1 MKYRLKKKN
10 ILILCGI
17 LVGIV
22 LLNYAYTYAKY
33 VANSTWNYY
42 LQSKE
47 FFFSSDSLDSEG
59 FKNVNTTWDGNKT
72 TFNIKNSISLDK
84 ITDYDI
90 KYDVSCEVLQGDG
103 AKCLMNGTGTNTF
116 SGTLSSNQMCINE
129 TDDNVDVSDYNKSK
143 CEIDGYTWSKI
154 EATKELYFEIDK
166 NIDDVVVL
174 VTLKTK
180 EPYSKTITG
189 TFTLHKG
196 TKETE
201 RLEKSYESF
210 TNYDILTIKNSYQTS
225 KCVDIKFDSTKF
237 RIDTDNLDIK
247 KYEEDNDGYVNKVSL
262 QLERN
267 NDYKIKFY
275 KTIFDELYDDSY
287 FTVEESNNCN

>member
-72 TFNIKNSISLDK
+72 TFNVKNSISLDK

-116 SGTLSSNQMCINE
+116 SGTLSSNQMCINK
-129 TDDNVDVSDYNKSK
+129 TDDKVDVSDYNKSK

-196 TKETE
+196 IKEIDK
-201 RLEKSYESF
+201 LVKSYESF
-210 TNYDILTIKNSYQTS
+210 TNYDILTIKNLYQAS
-225 KCVDIKFDSTKF
+225 KCVDVKFDSTKF

-247 KYEEDNDGYVNKVSL
+247 KYEEDTNGYVNKVSL
-262 QLERN
+262 QLESN
-267 NDYKIKFY
+267 KDYKIKLY
-275 KTIFDELYDDSY
+275 KTIFDELYDESY

>member
-116 SGTLSSNQMCINE
+116 SGTLSSNQMCINK

-196 TKETE
+196 TKEIE
-201 RLEKSYESF
+201 KIVKSYESF

-247 KYEEDNDGYVNKVSL
+247 KYEEDTDGYVNKVSL
-262 QLERN
+262 QLERS

-275 KTIFDELYDDSY
+275 KTKFDELYDDSY

>member
-116 SGTLSSNQMCINE
+116 SGTLSSNQMCINK

-196 TKETE
+196 TKEIE
-201 RLEKSYESF
+201 KIVKSYESF

-275 KTIFDELYDDSY
+275 KTKFDELYDDSY

>member
-116 SGTLSSNQMCINE
+116 SGTLSSNQMCINK
-129 TDDNVDVSDYNKSK
+129 TDDNQEVKYEIADVMNYCILLCHQIGVNPKQIILDKMEISAQKYPVEKAKGVSTKYNK
-143 CEIDGYTWSKI
+143 
-154 EATKELYFEIDK
+154 L
-166 NIDDVVVL
+166 
-174 VTLKTK
+174 
-180 EPYSKTITG
+180 
-189 TFTLHKG
+189 
-196 TKETE
+196 
-201 RLEKSYESF
+201 
-210 TNYDILTIKNSYQTS
+210 
-225 KCVDIKFDSTKF
+225 
-237 RIDTDNLDIK
+237 
-247 KYEEDNDGYVNKVSL
+247 
-262 QLERN
+262 
-267 NDYKIKFY
+267 
-275 KTIFDELYDDSY
+275 
-287 FTVEESNNCN
+287 

>member
-116 SGTLSSNQMCINE
+116 SGTLSSNQMCINK
-129 TDDNVDVSDYNKSK
+129 TDDNVDVSNYNKSK
-143 CEIDGYTWSKI
+143 CEIDGYTCSKI

-196 TKETE
+196 TKEIE
-201 RLEKSYESF
+201 KIVKSYESF

-247 KYEEDNDGYVNKVSL
+247 KYEEDTDGYVNKVSL

-275 KTIFDELYDDSY
+275 KTKFDELYDDSY

>member
-116 SGTLSSNQMCINE
+116 SGTLSSNQMCINK

-196 TKETE
+196 TKEIE
-201 RLEKSYESF
+201 KIVKSYESF

-247 KYEEDNDGYVNKVSL
+247 KYEENTDGYVNKVSL
-262 QLERN
+262 QLERS
-267 NDYKIKFY
+267 NDYRIKFY
-275 KTIFDELYDDSY
+275 KTKFDELYDDSY

>member
-116 SGTLSSNQMCINE
+116 SGTLSSNQMCINK
-129 TDDNVDVSDYNKSK
+129 TDDKVDVSDYNKSK

-196 TKETE
+196 TKEIE
-201 RLEKSYESF
+201 KIVKSYESF

-275 KTIFDELYDDSY
+275 KTKFDELYDDSY

>member
-116 SGTLSSNQMCINE
+116 SGTLSSNQMCINK
-129 TDDNVDVSDYNKSK
+129 TDDNVDVSNYNKSK

-196 TKETE
+196 TKEIE
-201 RLEKSYESF
+201 KLVKSYESF
-210 TNYDILTIKNSYQTS
+210 TNYDILTIKNLYQTS

-237 RIDTDNLDIK
+237 RIDTDK
-247 KYEEDNDGYVNKVSL
+247 
-262 QLERN
+262 
-267 NDYKIKFY
+267 
-275 KTIFDELYDDSY
+275 
-287 FTVEESNNCN
+287 

>member
-116 SGTLSSNQMCINE
+116 SGTLSSNQMCINK
-129 TDDNVDVSDYNKSK
+129 TDDNVDVSNYNKSK

-196 TKETE
+196 TKEIE
-201 RLEKSYESF
+201 KIVKSYESF

-247 KYEEDNDGYVNKVSL
+247 KYEEDTDGYVNKVSL

-275 KTIFDELYDDSY
+275 KTKFDELYDDSY